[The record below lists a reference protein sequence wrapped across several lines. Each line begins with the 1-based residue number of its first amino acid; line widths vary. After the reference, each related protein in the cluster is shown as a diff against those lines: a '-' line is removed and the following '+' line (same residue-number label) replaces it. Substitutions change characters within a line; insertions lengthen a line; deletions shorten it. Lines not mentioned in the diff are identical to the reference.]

1 MAEGDKP
8 QKAPTPG
15 KEAKNGKEQPKE
27 PKEAKQAKGKEAAA
41 PAKAKKGGKGKKEEA
56 KRVGYAPNIEEGL
69 EAKPARLKLRYR
81 SELVPALMKEF
92 GFNNPNQAPRLE
104 KIVINMG
111 LGEALANNKIMESAV
126 DQLAAITGQRPVVTR
141 ARKSIA
147 NFKLRQGQAIGACVT
162 LRKDRMYEFLDRLIN
177 VALPR
182 VRDFKGLSPKAFDGR
197 GNYTLGIREQVI
209 FPEINYDQVEKVK
222 GLNVS
227 IVTNARNDEQGR
239 ALLRHFGMPFR
250 Q

>member
-1 MAEGDKP
+1 MAEGDKGEKKEKGP
-8 QKAPTPG
+8 AAKEAPTPA
-15 KEAKNGKEQPKE
+15 KEKK
-27 PKEAKQAKGKEAAA
+27 AKGK
-41 PAKAKKGGKGKKEEA
+41 KKEEA
-56 KRVGYAPNIEEGL
+56 KKVGYVANIEEGL
-69 EAKPARLKLRYR
+69 EAKPARLKVRFR
-81 SELVPALMKEF
+81 QEGVPAMMKEF
-92 GFNNPNQAPRLE
+92 GFKNPNQVPRLD

-111 LGEALANNKIMESAV
+111 LGEALSNNKILESAV
-126 DQLAAITGQRPVVTR
+126 DQLAAITGQKPVVTR

-147 NFKLRQGQAIGACVT
+147 NFKLRQGQAIGAAVT

-182 VRDFKGLSPKAFDGR
+182 VRDFKGVPTKAFDGR
-197 GNYTLGIREQVI
+197 GNYTLGIREQII
-209 FPEINYDQVEKVK
+209 FPEINYDQIEKVK

-227 IVTNARNDEQGR
+227 IVTTAKTDEQGL